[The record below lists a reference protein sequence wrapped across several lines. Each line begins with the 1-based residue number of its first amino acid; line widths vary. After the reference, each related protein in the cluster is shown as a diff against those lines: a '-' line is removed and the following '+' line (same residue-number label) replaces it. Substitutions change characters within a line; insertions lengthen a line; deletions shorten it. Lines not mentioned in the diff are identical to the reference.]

1 MVFNKAHSTNSQFLP
16 SNSLSISPELLMPTP
31 NKPNSAVKPTRDLAW
46 CIAPTL
52 LISFKYAWA
61 GFRYAFI
68 SQRNF
73 RIHTIIGTLAI
84 GLGVF
89 LHLTMVELSVIALT
103 SGLVMAMELL
113 NTAIESVVDLTVKQ
127 SYHELAKIA
136 KDCAAGAVLISA
148 IASVLVAGVL
158 IIPPL
163 WIRIQ
168 PLAQ

>member
-16 SNSLSISPELLMPTP
+16 SNSVSISQELLMPTP
-31 NKPNSAVKPTRDLAW
+31 NKPNSAVKSTRDLAW

-84 GLGVF
+84 SLGVF

-168 PLAQ
+168 PLVQ